1 MQAFLEKSIEGPCL
15 VTQREQHQCLCLCPS
30 HTLLFL
36 PLQSPFHFI
45 QNFIFLIP
53 KYKWTDIVTTTQA
66 AIQSFLRNKYPSGSM
81 FLYGGYLIWLLLT
94 KNICNWLS
102 PSTQFNSALVCIS
115 VLSCNYVSYCHG

>member
-1 MQAFLEKSIEGPCL
+1 MQACLEKSIEGPCL
-15 VTQREQHQCLCLCPS
+15 VTRKEQHQCLCLCPS

-36 PLQSPFHFI
+36 PLQSPFCFI

-53 KYKWTDIVTTTQA
+53 DYKRTDILTTTQA
-66 AIQSFLRNKYPSGSM
+66 AIQSFLRNKYPSGPM

-102 PSTQFNSALVCIS
+102 PSTQFNSALVRIS
-115 VLSCNYVSYCHG
+115 AISATDVSYCHG